1 MMTYTEAKNFNQ
13 SYTTALRM
21 LIRARKP
28 ALVNLLARQD
38 EADGRTRLIGGPRTK
53 DEIMRELLDH
63 DYPRDRLNEAIHV
76 LHHAPSARW
85 PACEHCQAKPSTT
98 SVTSDQLVPGDIV
111 LEAGMR
117 IRVDE
122 VRAYHPAGSA
132 GERGWS
138 CPGTVLNVD
147 EVLAAGTIPE
157 SMLHVY
163 GYTDGKG
170 FTVQRRDGWTIQGT
184 ALAVWIVELPRP
196 AATMERP
203 L

>member
-1 MMTYTEAKNFNQ
+1 MMTYAEAKSFQ
-13 SYTTALRM
+13 MRLTADTRALAKTRKAE
-21 LIRARKP
+21 LQAIRA
-28 ALVNLLARQD
+28 ADLAR
-38 EADGRTRLIGGPRTK
+38 EGIVTVFGGPVTK
-53 DEIMRELLDH
+53 DELLNDILNRR
-63 DYPRDRLNEAIHV
+63 YPLAQVNEATHV
-76 LHHAPSARW
+76 LYHAPSARW
-85 PACEHCQAKPSTT
+85 EACEHCQAKPSTT
-98 SVTSDQLVPGDIV
+98 SVTSDQLVPGDVV

-147 EVLAAGTIPE
+147 EVLAARTVPE

-163 GYTDGKG
+163 GYTDGEG

-184 ALAVWIVELPRP
+184 ALTVWIVELPRP